1 MTTCLDE
8 AASYM
13 EKKVQA
19 VQTKKA
25 IVVALFFTY
34 CVYTV
39 SLVGKHVLKHLLAGK
54 STEKMTREEKESHD
68 NKLKYSRAL
77 SELQHDIIGK
87 SFFMFYLVVVVQQVF
102 SSVWAALLTY
112 AYLAALGC
120 QVVGCLGAFG
130 PGEESKM
137 GALKGLRLI
146 GLVVVLVL
154 CGLLYWSLLIDDWCD
169 MFYFHALFSLK
180 YTS

>member
-1 MTTCLDE
+1 
-8 AASYM
+8 
-13 EKKVQA
+13 
-19 VQTKKA
+19 
-25 IVVALFFTY
+25 
-34 CVYTV
+34 
-39 SLVGKHVLKHLLAGK
+39 
-54 STEKMTREEKESHD
+54 
-68 NKLKYSRAL
+68 
-77 SELQHDIIGK
+77 
-87 SFFMFYLVVVVQQVF
+87 MFYLVAVVQQVF

-130 PGEESKM
+130 PGASQKL
-137 GALKGLRLI
+137 AGLRLI
-146 GLVVVLVL
+146 GLIVVLVL